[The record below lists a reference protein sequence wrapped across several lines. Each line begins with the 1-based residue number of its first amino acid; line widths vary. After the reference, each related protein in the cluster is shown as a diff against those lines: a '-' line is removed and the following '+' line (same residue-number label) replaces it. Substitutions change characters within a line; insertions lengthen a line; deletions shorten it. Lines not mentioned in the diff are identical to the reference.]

1 MPLSE
6 QVIAELAPAEKPYKL
21 FDAHG
26 LYLLVNPNGSKY
38 WRLKFRIAGK
48 EKGIGFGVYPMVS
61 LEAARACANEA
72 RHLVREGIDP
82 CLARK
87 VERERA
93 RRETKAADAMR
104 ALRVASL
111 PDGTFELW
119 KGRSVLQLNV
129 DEARHIVRLFSELL
143 S

>member
-1 MPLSE
+1 MALSE
-6 QVIAELAPAEKPYKL
+6 QVIAEFAQAEKPYKR

-26 LYLLVNPNGSKY
+26 LYLLVNPNGSNY
-38 WRLKFRIAGK
+38 WRLKYRIAGK
-48 EKGIGFGVYPMVS
+48 EKGMGFGAYPAVS
-61 LEAARACANEA
+61 LDVARACAVEA
-72 RHLVREGIDP
+72 RQLVREGVDP

-87 VERERA
+87 IERA
-93 RRETKAADAMR
+93 RVRRELKAADMMR

-129 DEARHIVRLFSELL
+129 DEARHILRLFSEIP

>member
-6 QVIAELAPAEKPYKL
+6 QIIVELAEGEKPYKR

-48 EKGIGFGVYPMVS
+48 EKGMGFGAYPAVS
-61 LEAARACANEA
+61 LDVARACAVEA
-72 RHLVREGIDP
+72 RQLVRQGIDP

-87 VERERA
+87 IERARA
-93 RRETKAADAMR
+93 RRELKAADMLR

-119 KGRSVLQLNV
+119 KGRSVLRLNV
-129 DEARHIVRLFSELL
+129 DEARHIVRLFSDIL

>member
-6 QVIAELAPAEKPYKL
+6 QIIAEFAQAETPYKR

-48 EKGIGFGVYPMVS
+48 EKGMGFGAYPAVS
-61 LEAARACANEA
+61 LDVARACAIEA
-72 RHLVREGIDP
+72 RQLVQEGIDP

-87 VERERA
+87 IERARA
-93 RRETKAADAMR
+93 RREAKAADTMR

-119 KGRSVLQLNV
+119 KGRSVLALNAE
-129 DEARHIVRLFSELL
+129 EARHILRLFSEIL